1 MDLQCK
7 LDKGVD
13 SIVSLLL
20 FPVENVFFL
29 ESESIPLYV
38 LAVAQ
43 SIALPDVFKG
53 VQLVVAEAQVVHS
66 KVSRCPVASCDEH
79 HVHHDLWYVEL
90 LSPWECCL
98 LCFILG

>member
-1 MDLQCK
+1 MDLQCE
-7 LDKGVD
+7 LDKGAY
-13 SIVSLLL
+13 SIMPLLF

-43 SIALPDVFKG
+43 FIALTDVFKG

-66 KVSRCPVASCDEH
+66 KVSRCPITSC
-79 HVHHDLWYVEL
+79 
-90 LSPWECCL
+90 C
-98 LCFILG
+98 